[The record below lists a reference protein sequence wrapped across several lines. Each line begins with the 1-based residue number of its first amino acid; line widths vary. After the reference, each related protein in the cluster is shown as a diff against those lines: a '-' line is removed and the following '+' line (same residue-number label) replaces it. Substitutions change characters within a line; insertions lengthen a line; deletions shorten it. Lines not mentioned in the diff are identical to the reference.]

1 MKPEIK
7 AAGESYQA
15 DVEVDA
21 FKNTAH
27 KQTAW
32 HSNKDRLW
40 NTLMSMAEIGA
51 TEKGGCNRQAL
62 TELDKQGRDLFINW
76 CKDAGCEI
84 KIDEIGNIFARRPGL
99 DNSLPAVITG
109 SHLDTQP
116 TGGKFDGVYGVLAG
130 LECIR
135 TMNEYGIRTMH
146 PVEVVVWT
154 NEEGAR
160 FNPACMGSGVWTDML
175 SLEDMYEVQDAQGVS
190 VKQALEKIGYL
201 GEEPAVVR
209 PIKAAFEAHIEQGPI
224 LEKEKKQI
232 GIVTGIQGV
241 HWFTLDLFGV
251 PCHAGPTPMESR
263 KDPVLTMVNILNSL
277 YKMTTNAGLWAR
289 CTVGE
294 ITTWPGSPNTVP
306 ERVSVRIDLRHP
318 LPHVWQQ
325 MAEYLKKVTE
335 ELCQENQI
343 RWELTQD
350 WRVDV
355 TRFDDNCIA
364 QVKHSVDALGYA
376 HMEMV
381 SGAGHDSLYLSR
393 VVPTSMIF
401 VPCENG
407 ISHNE
412 AENAELD
419 DLHAGTNVLLNT
431 LLSSAVLQKQS

>member
-7 AAGESYQA
+7 SNGAACQA
-15 DVEVDA
+15 VSGATV
-21 FKNTAH
+21 KYT
-27 KQTAW
+27 
-32 HSNKDRLW
+32 NKDRLW
-40 NTLMSMAEIGA
+40 DTLMSMAEIGA
-51 TEKGGCNRQAL
+51 TDKGGCNRQAL
-62 TELDKQGRDLFINW
+62 TELDKQGRDLFVTW
-76 CKDAGCEI
+76 CKEAGCDI
-84 KIDEIGNIFARRPGL
+84 KVDEIGNIFARRPGQ

-135 TMNEYGIRTMH
+135 TMNECQIKTRH

-160 FNPACMGSGVWTDML
+160 FTPACMGSGVWTDIL
-175 SLEDMYEVQDAQGVS
+175 ALEQMYQVEDAQGIT
-190 VKQALEKIGYL
+190 VKNALENIDYL
-201 GEEPAVVR
+201 GEEPARVR
-209 PIKAAFEAHIEQGPI
+209 PVKAAFETHIEQGPI
-224 LEKEKKQI
+224 LEKENKQI

-241 HWFTLDLFGV
+241 HWFTLDLFGT
-251 PCHAGPTPMESR
+251 PCHAGPTPMEDR
-263 KDPVLTMVNILNSL
+263 QDPVMTMIGILNSL
-277 YKMTTNAGLWAR
+277 FKMTTNAGLWAR

-294 ITTWPGSPNTVP
+294 IKTWPGSPNTVP

-318 LPHVWQQ
+318 LPHVWEQ
-325 MAEYLKKVTE
+325 MAEYLKQVAQEK
-335 ELCQENQI
+335 CQENGTT
-343 RWELTQD
+343 WELTQD

-355 TRFDDNCIA
+355 TRFDENCIA
-364 QVKHSVDALGYA
+364 QVKRSVEALGYE

-412 AENAELD
+412 AENANID
-419 DLHAGTNVLLNT
+419 DLHAGANVLLNT
-431 LLSSAVLQKQS
+431 MLNAAEQL